1 MFVYTPCMV
10 SVAAPNVPGQA
21 PPDQAALDALEL
33 QLAEV
38 CGHINALKAE
48 LTRLVAEAIQ
58 ADAWTGWGIH
68 SPSQWVAWKT
78 GVSPSNAKQLVALA
92 ARRDELPATFGA
104 FGAGQLS
111 IDQVAPIVAK
121 VPAWADAEV
130 CELAKQATVTQ
141 IRSVVRSY
149 PFDAATP
156 KDEDLAPDRPAP
168 SSESL
173 SLLQHENGRWSLHG
187 ELDHDHGLVV
197 DAAMR
202 EARDALFRRNGE
214 APTAAEVLVEMAQR
228 SLDTVDEPGRR
239 DRYRVHIHLDAATGE
254 AVDALGHRIPASLRQ
269 QLCCDSTVGL
279 VLEHGGLP
287 VSVGRA
293 QPIVPSRTRRLVT
306 LRDRGCR
313 VPGCGSA
320 GFLEV
325 HHVIHREHGGPTD
338 TWNLV
343 CLCPRHHRLHHQGA
357 LGIVGDADQPIGHPG
372 ALRFTD
378 ANGNPLRAGPS
389 VRPPES
395 PPPVTGSRYEHPPGE
410 RIDRRWISFHPPTA
424 SGTGNSS

>member
-1 MFVYTPCMV
+1 MAT
-10 SVAAPNVPGQA
+10 VAAPISPDQA
-21 PPDQAALDALEL
+21 PPDRAALDVLEH

-48 LTRLVAEAIQ
+48 LARLVAEAVES
-58 ADAWTGWGIH
+58 DAWTGWGIH

-92 ARRDELPATFGA
+92 ARRHELPATFGA

-130 CELAKQATVTQ
+130 CELAKQATVSQ

-149 PFDAATP
+149 PFEADTP
-156 KDEDLAPDRPAP
+156 EGEDLAPDRPPP
-168 SSESL
+168 SSESVSL
-173 SLLQHENGRWSLHG
+173 SQHENGRWGLHG

-202 EARDALFRRNGE
+202 EARDALFHRNGE
-214 APTAAEVLVEMAQR
+214 APTTAEVLVEMAQR
-228 SLDTVDEPGRR
+228 SLDTVTDPGRR
-239 DRYRVHIHLDAATGE
+239 DRYRVHIHLDAATGK
-254 AVDALGHRIPASLRQ
+254 AVDALGHCIPASLRQ
-269 QLCCDSTVGL
+269 QLCCDATAGL
-279 VLEHGGLP
+279 VIEKGGLP

-293 QPIVPSRTRRLVT
+293 QPIVPARTRRLVM
-306 LRDRGCR
+306 LRDRSCR
-313 VPGCGSA
+313 VPGCGSK
-320 GFLEV
+320 GFVEI

-343 CLCPRHHRLHHQGA
+343 CLCPRHHRLHHQGL
-357 LGIVGDADQPIGHPG
+357 LGIAGDADHSEG
-372 ALRFTD
+372 LRFTD
-378 ANGNPLRAGPS
+378 AKGNPLRAGPS

-395 PPPVTGSRYEHPPGE
+395 PPPVTGERYEHPLGE
-410 RIDRRWISFHPPTA
+410 RIDRRWISFRPPADGGAPNT
-424 SGTGNSS
+424 S